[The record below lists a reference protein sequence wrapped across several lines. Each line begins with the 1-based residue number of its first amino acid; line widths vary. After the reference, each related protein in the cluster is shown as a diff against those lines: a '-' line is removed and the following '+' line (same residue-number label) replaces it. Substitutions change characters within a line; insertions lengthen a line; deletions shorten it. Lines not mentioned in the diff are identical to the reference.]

1 MEETIYFFS
10 GNLIVGNENLRFISG
25 IYEKQVNTKESAME
39 LLKEIEALIIN
50 QARKA
55 YPLQKIS
62 FQINN
67 INILG
72 KFDIND
78 KIENDWNI
86 IENALTDAYE
96 SADDKNELSAE
107 SFNKLLALGY
117 TAKEIKELYGVFV
130 DLININNEKENEKL

>member
-1 MEETIYFFS
+1 
-10 GNLIVGNENLRFISG
+10 
-25 IYEKQVNTKESAME
+25 ME

-50 QARKA
+50 QVRRR

-96 SADDKNELSAE
+96 SADDKNELPTEYS
-107 SFNKLLALGY
+107 NKLLALGY
-117 TAKEIKELYGVFV
+117 TAEEVKKIYGSFV

>member
-50 QARKA
+50 QVRKR
-55 YPLQKIS
+55 YPLEKIS

-67 INILG
+67 ISILG
-72 KFDIND
+72 KLDIND

-96 SADDKNELSAE
+96 RADDKNELPTEYS
-107 SFNKLLALGY
+107 NKLLALGY
-117 TAKEIKELYGVFV
+117 TAEEVKKIM
-130 DLININNEKENEKL
+130 DLLLI